1 MFLTPAGGIIPA
13 PTVGRPP
20 ASPTRQARELRR
32 RLSGPAAKGSSGAD
46 TMSTPTFLIPAG
58 NTARNLARLPRRLP
72 PQQLLL
78 LLLLRLQ
85 LRRQQPQAQR
95 RRLPPRLL

>member
-32 RLSGPAAKGSSGAD
+32 RLSGPAAKGSAGAD
-46 TMSTPTFLIPAG
+46 TMSTPSCLLP
-58 NTARNLARLPRRLP
+58 ARNPAWTLARLRGRPP

-85 LRRQQPQAQR
+85 LRRQHPQAQR
-95 RRLPPRLL
+95 RRFPPR